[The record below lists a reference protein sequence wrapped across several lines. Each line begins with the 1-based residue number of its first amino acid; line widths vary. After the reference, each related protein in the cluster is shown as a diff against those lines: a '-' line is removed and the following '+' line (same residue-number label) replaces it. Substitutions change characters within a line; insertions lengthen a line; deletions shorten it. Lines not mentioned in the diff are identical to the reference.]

1 MRTTLTPPRG
11 NTTAITKCNKTEV
24 QENAV
29 DSPLLTKRM
38 KEKAKKVTG
47 AAVQVQS
54 SLTHTIL
61 SS

>member
-1 MRTTLTPPRG
+1 M
-11 NTTAITKCNKTEV
+11 

-54 SLTHTIL
+54 SLTYTIL